1 MGVLKYKGKDIIMV
15 IMDRFTKYSHF
26 IALSHSFLVKMATEI
41 FLNHFY
47 KFHWLSV
54 TIVTDR
60 DIMFTSLFWNDLF
73 MLLGVELFMSSTTIQ
88 NLMGN

>member
-1 MGVLKYKGKDIIMV
+1 MDFVGVLKYKGKDIIMV

-47 KFHWLSV
+47 KFH
-54 TIVTDR
+54 
-60 DIMFTSLFWNDLF
+60 
-73 MLLGVELFMSSTTIQ
+73 
-88 NLMGN
+88 